1 MSIEKSG
8 ALFELKMLINLRNRN
23 KNNQNHYYLTPIEER
38 QKRFFDYYKNLFY
51 EMKKMGALDIIQIEL
66 FLIF

>member
-38 QKRFFDYYKNLFY
+38 
-51 EMKKMGALDIIQIEL
+51 
-66 FLIF
+66 